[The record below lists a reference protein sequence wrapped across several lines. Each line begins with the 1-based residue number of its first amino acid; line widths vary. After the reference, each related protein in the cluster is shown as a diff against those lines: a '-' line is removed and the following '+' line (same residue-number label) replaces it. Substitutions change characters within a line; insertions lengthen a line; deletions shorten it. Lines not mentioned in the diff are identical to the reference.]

1 MWALSL
7 VYLISLNVG
16 AVPGLSDWVYQH
28 ISLNVGAVP
37 GLSQYFGADIKSLMT
52 LQLVEIPILGQPVY
66 Y

>member
-7 VYLISLNVG
+7 VYL
-16 AVPGLSDWVYQH
+16 